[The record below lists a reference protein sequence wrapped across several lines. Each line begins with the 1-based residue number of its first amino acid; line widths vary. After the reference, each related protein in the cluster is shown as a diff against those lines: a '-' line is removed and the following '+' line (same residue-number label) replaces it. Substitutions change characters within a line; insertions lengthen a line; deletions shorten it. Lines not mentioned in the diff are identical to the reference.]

1 MIILFKCPICGQG
14 HNLMLTSTMLR
25 GKVIDTVCPIMHET
39 FKIKITLEFSIPVT
53 FEKSDMQVAEEEA
66 RLSEYQWRIE
76 EDVKDNN
83 Q

>member
-1 MIILFKCPICGQG
+1 
-14 HNLMLTSTMLR
+14 MLR

-53 FEKSDMQVAEEEA
+53 FEKSDMQVAAEEA